1 MRKNVPVT
9 QTERTFPSTEKLISS
24 TDIQGNILHCNDA
37 FVAVS
42 GYSREELIGQPH
54 NIVRH
59 PDMPPLAF
67 RIMWEHLKAGKPWM
81 GMVKNRCK
89 NGDYYWVD
97 AYVTAITESGNVI
110 GFESVRSCPNREDI
124 ARAEQFYTHGH
135 KVRDMSR
142 VGSMAL
148 QSLPWLVG
156 VGGAG
161 IVFGM
166 GHVTGSLAW
175 LSLSIAVYALVCNL
189 GHRRIMQ
196 QIDALLGDAF
206 RHELAVTTY
215 TRDSGLLGRIKV
227 GICSEKAR
235 LNAVVTRVEDAAR
248 QVTHQSE
255 AGLGLSRQATSGI
268 QRQQQETE
276 MVATAMHQ
284 MTTTINDVSGH
295 VQETARQ
302 AETSN
307 ELAIQGREVALTT
320 RKSIEQ
326 LRQTVEDIRG
336 SVLQLSEQ
344 TGRIAQVAMMIEQI
358 AGQTNLLALNAAIE
372 AARAGEHGRGFAVV
386 ADEVRQLAQRT
397 QHSTSEI
404 HQILDAFKQQ
414 AVTSVQAAEH
424 GREDA
429 EAGLARVM
437 ETENMLSGISAAVG
451 TIANMSS
458 QMATAVGEQAHVAGD
473 INVQLNNI
481 SVLSRSSLARADE
494 ASSSMEGLQSVSDG
508 LYDLLIRLR
517 R

>member
-24 TDIQGNILHCNDA
+24 TNTQGNILHCNDA
-37 FVAVS
+37 FVEVS

-54 NIVRH
+54 NLVRH

-97 AYVTAITESGNVI
+97 AYVTAITENGNVI
-110 GFESVRSCPNREDI
+110 GFESVRSCPKREDI
-124 ARAEQFYTHGH
+124 ARAEQCYAQGGQQGA
-135 KVRDMSR
+135 MSKA
-142 VGSMAL
+142 GTMAL
-148 QSLPWLVG
+148 RSLPWLAG

-161 IVFGM
+161 VLFGL
-166 GHVTGSLAW
+166 GHTTGALGW
-175 LSLSIAVYALVCNL
+175 LSLSAVAYALGCNL
-189 GHRRIMQ
+189 KHRRTMQ
-196 QIDALLGDAF
+196 QIDALLNDAF
-206 RHELAVTTY
+206 RHELAVSTY
-215 TRDSGLLGRIKV
+215 TKDSGLLGRIKV
-227 GICSEKAR
+227 GIRSEKAR
-235 LNAVVTRVEDAAR
+235 LDAIVTRVEDAAR
-248 QVTHQSE
+248 QVTRQSE

-276 MVATAMHQ
+276 LVATAMHQ
-284 MTTTINDVSGH
+284 MTTTIHDVSGH

-307 ELAIQGREVALTT
+307 ELAMQGRDVAMTT

-326 LRQTVEDIRG
+326 LSQTVDNIRD

-344 TGRIAQVAMMIEQI
+344 TGRIAQVAIMIEQI

-404 HQILDAFKQQ
+404 HQILDTFKQQ
-414 AVTSVQAAEH
+414 AASSVQVAEH
-424 GREDA
+424 GKAGA

-437 ETENMLSGISAAVG
+437 ETETMLSGISASVG
-451 TIANMSS
+451 TIADMSH
-458 QMATAVGEQAHVAGD
+458 QMASAVGEQAQVAGG
-473 INVQLNNI
+473 INEQLTNI
-481 SVLSRSSLARADE
+481 SVLSRSSLAQADE